1 MADLQRFSREFWDRR
16 YDSHQHVWSGR
27 PNAQLVGHATD
38 LTPGRALDVGCGEG
52 ADVLWLARQGW
63 TVTGADVSPVAL
75 RKAAEHVTAAAPELA
90 EQVRWRELD
99 LFAEAFEPVG
109 EFDLV
114 SSQYLH
120 MPASVRSR
128 ALGRLCAAVARDGR
142 LLLVSHHPSDLEI
155 PGLRPPEPEMFY
167 TPEQIVAMLDDAVW
181 DVVGA
186 EAPRREGRDRSGG
199 AVTVRDTVVLARR
212 R

>member
-27 PNAQLVGHATD
+27 PNAQLVAHAAD

-52 ADVLWLARQGW
+52 ADVLWLARHGW
-63 TVTGADVSPVAL
+63 TVTGADVSPGAL
-75 RKAAEHVTAAAPELA
+75 RKATDHVAATAPELSGRV
-90 EQVRWRELD
+90 QWRELD
-99 LFAEAFEPVG
+99 LFGEVYEPLG
-109 EFDLV
+109 GFDLV

-120 MPASVRSR
+120 MPASVRGR
-128 ALGRLCAAVARDGR
+128 ALERLCDAVAPGGR
-142 LLLVSHHPSDLEI
+142 LLLVSHHPSDLDI
-155 PGLRPPEPEMFY
+155 PGLRPNEPEMFY
-167 TPEQIVAMLDDAVW
+167 TPEQIAAMLDDAAW
-181 DVVGA
+181 DVVAA